1 MRPTCHLDSVPR
13 RSTKKSER
21 DLDDD
26 DAGMPTADLTEKRG
40 LPSVSHLG
48 GAPSRRITAAAPFQD
63 AAAEGNPL
71 SAGVRWYVP

>member
-21 DLDDD
+21 DLVD

-40 LPSVSHLG
+40 YPRCLTSAARLRGALQLQLPFRTRLQK
-48 GAPSRRITAAAPFQD
+48 AA
-63 AAAEGNPL
+63 PL